1 MLDRGHGRRA
11 VAAAR
16 RFARNGV
23 DLLGAEP
30 EGTADDELLA
40 DGFHG

>member
-1 MLDRGHGRRA
+1 

-23 DLLGAEP
+23 DGLGAEA
-30 EGTADDELLA
+30 ESAVEDELLA